1 MRRVRNDHPRFCWTS
16 APPLSRIRIQTVE
29 DASHVACAQEALD
42 KPYGLGYTG
51 SPVVSGKPNM
61 RFKL

>member
-1 MRRVRNDHPRFCWTS
+1 MTEARMDGLP
-16 APPLSRIRIQTVE
+16 
-29 DASHVACAQEALD
+29 QEAPD

>member
-1 MRRVRNDHPRFCWTS
+1 MTDYKPDVST
-16 APPLSRIRIQTVE
+16 T
-29 DASHVACAQEALD
+29 EARMGRLPEEATR